1 MITSIEL
8 VDFLSHS
15 DTKLKFEDGVTIF
28 VGDNGAG
35 KSSIIDA
42 ITFSLFGQHTRKSNK
57 GLIRRGTNQ
66 GYAKIEFSIKDKKY
80 ETVRKIDTKGSLSA
94 IFSETTNNNRVE
106 IAAGERKQF
115 GESMTEQVEKTI
127 GMNFEKLKIAS
138 IVQQGELNSIINAKP
153 REFKELLNAI
163 IGIDKLDI
171 ASDTM
176 QKVTKEFRKKIRTD
190 LGGHDDTDIEFLT
203 KDFEKC
209 QYDIKE
215 AEPEKN
221 QLESQKKSEHRELE
235 ELLKKEETDT
245 PKRDKIN
252 QLESQKKELLR
263 YVKETIQGIQQEIQE
278 NERKIDDC
286 KNCFEELK
294 LKTGFEGKL
303 EKVEEEDKE
312 VIKKIQE
319 ITTQIVSLKGKQ
331 ELKRDKINQLESQ
344 KKELLRYV
352 KETIQGI
359 QQEIQE
365 NERKIDDCKNCFEE
379 LKLKTGFEGKLEKVE
394 EEDKEVIKK
403 IQEIT
408 TQIVSLKEKE
418 KLAEKLQLKDNK
430 CPVCD
435 SNVEKLNPFFQ
446 EEHIKEEII
455 KLKQDADL
463 KEKERIMYSQER
475 DRFVGELQKIRD
487 AEATLRAHS
496 IKTKEELVAIQNN
509 TESKKEKLSLADN
522 ENLEQISQ
530 VDDHT
535 KLIFDNILKLE
546 LETKGFDEGE
556 LEEEIIKLKQDADL
570 KEKER
575 IMYSQER
582 DRFVGELQKIRDAE
596 ATLRAH
602 SIKTKE
608 ELVAIQNNTESKK
621 EKLSLADNENLEQIS
636 QVDDHTKLIFDNIL
650 KLELE
655 TKGFDEGEFKK
666 LKERIVEKRSNLSQ
680 IDQRMGGVLE
690 KIEKAKKQSQVI
702 EKSIVEL
709 EKVKK
714 YMLRLDKIQSNV
726 FSRDGS
732 VAISLRSWAL
742 NSISIKASEYL
753 SILNTKI
760 QRIALSEKAKNVS
773 IACHS
778 KTEVLE
784 LESLSGGEKVSVAL
798 ALRLG
803 MASLLGASNLN
814 LMILDEPTTHLD
826 TERKKSLVD
835 VLSQLSRIEKSQLPM
850 QFLIITHDAE
860 IFENSNVEQIYKF
873 ESREEGSRVT
883 AL

>member
-15 DTKLKFEDGVTIF
+15 DTKLKFEEGVTIF

-66 GYAKIEFSIKDKKY
+66 GYAKIEFSIKDKQY
-80 ETVRKIDTKGSLSA
+80 ETVRKIDSKGGLSA
-94 IFSETTNNNRVE
+94 IFSETTNNDRVE

-127 GMNFEKLKIAS
+127 GMDFEKLKIAS
-138 IVQQGELNSIINAKP
+138 IVQQGELNAIINAKP
-153 REFKELLNAI
+153 KEFKELLNAI

-171 ASDTM
+171 ASESM
-176 QKVTKEFRKKIRTD
+176 KKVTKEFREKIRTE
-190 LGGHDDTDIEFLT
+190 LGYDDTHIEILT
-203 KDFEKC
+203 KDFEKYQC
-209 QYDIKE
+209 EIKE
-215 AEPEKN
+215 TEPEKN
-221 QLESQKKSEHRELE
+221 QLELQKKEIDKELV
-235 ELLKKEETDT
+235 ELQEKEEIET

-252 QLESQKKELLR
+252 QLELQKKELVR
-263 YVKETIQGIQQEIQE
+263 YVKETIEGIQQEIKE
-278 NERKIDDC
+278 NERKIHDC

-294 LKTGFEGKL
+294 LKTDFEKKL

-319 ITTQIVSLKGKQ
+319 ITS
-331 ELKRDKINQLESQ
+331 
-344 KKELLRYV
+344 
-352 KETIQGI
+352 
-359 QQEIQE
+359 
-365 NERKIDDCKNCFEE
+365 
-379 LKLKTGFEGKLEKVE
+379 
-394 EEDKEVIKK
+394 
-403 IQEIT
+403 
-408 TQIVSLKEKE
+408 QIVSLKEKE

-435 SNVEKLNPFFQ
+435 SIVEKLNPFFQ
-446 EEHIKEEII
+446 EKHIKEELI
-455 KLKQDADL
+455 KLKQDVDL

-475 DRFVGELQKIRD
+475 DRFVAELQKIRD

-509 TESKKEKLSLADN
+509 TEIKKEKLSLADN
-522 ENLEQISQ
+522 ENLEGISEI
-530 VDDHT
+530 DDHT
-535 KLIFDNILKLE
+535 KLIF
-546 LETKGFDEGE
+546 
-556 LEEEIIKLKQDADL
+556 
-570 KEKER
+570 R
-575 IMYSQER
+575 
-582 DRFVGELQKIRDAE
+582 
-596 ATLRAH
+596 
-602 SIKTKE
+602 
-608 ELVAIQNNTESKK
+608 
-621 EKLSLADNENLEQIS
+621 
-636 QVDDHTKLIFDNIL
+636 NIL

-655 TKGFDEGEFKK
+655 TKGFDEGEFKN
-666 LKERIVEKRSNLSQ
+666 LKERIVKKRSNLSQ
-680 IDQRMGGVLE
+680 IDQQMGGVLE
-690 KIEKAKKQSQVI
+690 KIEKAKKQSSII
-702 EKSIVEL
+702 EKSILEL

-714 YMLRLDKIQSNV
+714 YMSRLDKIQSSV

-732 VAISLRSWAL
+732 VATSLRSWAL
-742 NSISIKASEYL
+742 NSISIKASDYL

-760 QRIALSEKAKNVS
+760 QRIALSEKARDVS

-873 ESREEGSRVT
+873 ESGEEGSKVT